1 MSERDAIV
9 AWLRDD
15 AGKTRQDLRR
25 MHASRQRTP
34 AQTAEWE
41 SMIMLKSGIA
51 DAIERGD
58 HMPASVAGEDAIVAV
73 TEADREAYLS
83 LNMLPASESAHIRA
97 GRWDKMTGLQVM
109 ARHRASHAG
118 EVERLRE
125 ALRPFATFA
134 ETFVGDDGW
143 VGPMN
148 KERIV
153 DWFGPS
159 DFSAARQAL
168 EASR

>member
-1 MSERDAIV
+1 
-9 AWLRDD
+9 
-15 AGKTRQDLRR
+15 
-25 MHASRQRTP
+25 
-34 AQTAEWE
+34 
-41 SMIMLKSGIA
+41 
-51 DAIERGD
+51 
-58 HMPASVAGEDAIVAV
+58 
-73 TEADREAYLS
+73 YLS

-109 ARHRASHAG
+109 ARHRATHAG

-143 VGPMN
+143 IGPMN

-159 DFSAARQAL
+159 DFSIARQAMIDTSPIDTY
-168 EASR
+168 EMEPIDTSFGVGEG

>member
-1 MSERDAIV
+1 MGERDAIV

-83 LNMLPASESAHIRA
+83 LNMLPELDAADVRA
-97 GRWDKMTGLQVM
+97 GRWDNLTGMQVM
-109 ARHRASHAG
+109 ARHRVTHAG

-125 ALRPFATFA
+125 ALDRQCDNMAFVLNKATLP
-134 ETFVGDDGW
+134 DQW
-143 VGPMN
+143 YC
-148 KERIV
+148 K
-153 DWFGPS
+153 
-159 DFSAARQAL
+159 FSNELQEARQAL

>member
-58 HMPASVAGEDAIVAV
+58 HMPASVAGEVAIDDAIQNLAEAAVALNV
-73 TEADREAYLS
+73 AADGMEILRPEREKVLHA
-83 LNMLPASESAHIRA
+83 
-97 GRWDKMTGLQVM
+97 LQAF
-109 ARHRASHAG
+109 ARHRATHAG

-125 ALRPFATFA
+125 ALAWYGEQARLARLIHSGGDA
-134 ETFVGDDGW
+134 GRHALADDG
-143 VGPMN
+143 G
-148 KERIV
+148 KR
-153 DWFGPS
+153 
-159 DFSAARQAL
+159 ARQAL
-168 EASR
+168 EVSR